1 MEKLKK
7 TSETEPPPKRES
19 AMVLVFGRPMP
30 NLYVSKL
37 KKPLPRDF
45 KTWRQL
51 LSRTWKEYVDT
62 FEGFLWI
69 DEKKREEA
77 LEAREKDLAKIK
89 GMVPKKQEVQ
99 RNLKKNYVF
108 MRYEGRKLINQAK
121 EVTGI
126 RTREDLRQVLI
137 STLQLINDCLN
148 EFMTGYRK
156 GRDDEMK
163 LMMTRDFG
171 ELFKAAWG
179 DDDKPTTNNTDNEK
193 KTKKPPRRRIKPR
206 KRL

>member
-1 MEKLKK
+1 
-7 TSETEPPPKRES
+7 
-19 AMVLVFGRPMP
+19 MVLVFGRPMP